1 MVMVQCFVILEV
13 YSAGLVHET
22 ETIDTTKGFHTGV
35 TMDPQVSSP
44 GLEVKIALKR
54 TVISGCDC
62 IGVISREC
70 K

>member
-35 TMDPQVSSP
+35 TIGPSSFITRVR
-44 GLEVKIALKR
+44 G
-54 TVISGCDC
+54 
-62 IGVISREC
+62 
-70 K
+70 